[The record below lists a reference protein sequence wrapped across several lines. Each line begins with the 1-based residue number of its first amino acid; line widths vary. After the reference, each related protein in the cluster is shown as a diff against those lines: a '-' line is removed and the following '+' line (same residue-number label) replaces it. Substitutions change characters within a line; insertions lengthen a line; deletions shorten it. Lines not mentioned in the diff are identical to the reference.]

1 MIIYVKQAFEVTN
14 KDGEKYSAKNGFIGC
29 PPDWVAEDP
38 FFKAL
43 CAESKITMHIDNKSV
58 DVEQA
63 KEESKKVEDK
73 KASKK

>member
-14 KDGEKYSAKNGFIGC
+14 KDGEKYKAPNGFIGC
-29 PPDWVAEDP
+29 PPNWVAEDP

-58 DVEQA
+58 EAEAVKDEQA
-63 KEESKKVEDK
+63 NKSKRK
-73 KASKK
+73 